1 MDIDYRRI
9 WQQLQ
14 FFIRSSFFK
23 VKVTKYCDSVCIHY
37 DQTGHC
43 IQTSCKKPKRKLSLL
58 MHLNSLFPCTIAS
71 RRYHHSNIC
80 SRLSITTSVCQLSS
94 IWTTTGA
101 SYKFVLNARFRMLQ
115 QLLFMVFHHRCNKS
129 QALHH
134 SSVNKQNLS
143 GSAGVLALFLL
154 LFFIYFSVDSF
165 IILFS
170 AFLETKRWRYERRR
184 REYRGAEGGGVW
196 GGVSLS
202 PPRDGSEEGAVPP
215 QIFFHFGA

>member
-1 MDIDYRRI
+1 
-9 WQQLQ
+9 
-14 FFIRSSFFK
+14 
-23 VKVTKYCDSVCIHY
+23 
-37 DQTGHC
+37 
-43 IQTSCKKPKRKLSLL
+43 

-215 QIFFHFGA
+215 QIFFSFWSLKSLVLLHFECNFCKFVYDGWVASGQSFWFNCSGKQREPARS